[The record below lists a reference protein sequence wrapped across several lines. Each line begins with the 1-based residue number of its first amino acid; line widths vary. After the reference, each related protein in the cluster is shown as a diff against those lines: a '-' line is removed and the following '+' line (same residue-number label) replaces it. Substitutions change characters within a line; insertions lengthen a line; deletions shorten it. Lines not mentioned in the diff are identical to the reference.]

1 MASTR
6 NKRAGN
12 HPSYDKRG
20 MSEEARRKKIAYDK
34 KYHATEKRKEYRA
47 ELNSKNKEAGTYGN
61 GDGKDVSHNKDGST
75 GSEPNGKNRARN
87 GSNGKSSKRDLS
99 KPLSESKFDPA
110 DYNKNGYVS
119 KKERKKYNKKKKG

>member
-6 NKRAGN
+6 NKRAGK
-12 HPSYDKRG
+12 HSSYDKRG
-20 MSEEARRKKIAYDK
+20 MTDAQIEKKIAYDK
-34 KYHATEKRKEYRA
+34 NYHATETRKEYRA
-47 ELNSKNKEAGTYGN
+47 ELNSKNKEAGTEGN

-75 GSEPNGKNRARN
+75 GSEAEGKNRARN

-99 KPLSESKFDPA
+99 KPLSKSKFDPA

-119 KKERKKYNKKKKG
+119 KKERRKYNKKKKG

>member
-12 HPSYDKRG
+12 HPSYDNRG

-34 KYHATEKRKEYRA
+34 NYHATETRKEYRA

-75 GSEPNGKNRARN
+75 GSEAEGKNRARN

-99 KPLSESKFDPA
+99 KPLSKSKFDPA

-119 KKERKKYNKKKKG
+119 KKERRKYNKKKKG